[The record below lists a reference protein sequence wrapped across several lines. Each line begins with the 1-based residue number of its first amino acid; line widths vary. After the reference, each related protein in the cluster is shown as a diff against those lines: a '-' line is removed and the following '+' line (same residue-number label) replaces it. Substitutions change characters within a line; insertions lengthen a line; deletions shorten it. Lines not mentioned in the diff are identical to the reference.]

1 MSIETE
7 TMLAGR
13 PDPLMP
19 SMRSAHHWTTT
30 NLGEAAPGV
39 LTPLSLA
46 MWGAPGE
53 RGARWAEFEI
63 GVLKKEEL
71 AVPEDPAEWILRL
84 FYGRLTMRLESMAL
98 VGDRFPGTSGREA
111 IRGMFGEAPPE
122 MTFNPTRERY
132 PAIAVKFPRAFLSY
146 PRRLRPL
153 AAEQDRWWH
162 ESIPRLDS
170 LDRTQALELFAEAS
184 ARFERTAGTQLL
196 GTLCSVQ
203 PMYEAL
209 EKLIEA
215 AGTGDIS
222 VLSGTGGAEM
232 AVVSDIWRA
241 SRGELPV
248 EDVVARHGFHGPG
261 EGELSSTVWRE
272 DDGPLRRLIE
282 QYATRPDADSPIAR
296 EAGRAAELVE
306 AQRELIAALPRLK
319 RAPARVVLRL
329 AAQRIPHRGI
339 AKAAFLQVIDVARA
353 SARRAGDLFVAEGV
367 LADRDD
373 VLMLTPEE
381 LVAPLPENVR
391 ELVAARRERR
401 AEYQQLELASA
412 TWEGLPETVPVS
424 DSPAAGEEVSEIT
437 GTGVSGG
444 VVEGMVRV
452 VTDPSFA
459 EVEPDEVLVAPTTD
473 PSWSSIMFISA
484 ALVVDIG
491 GVLSHAAVVAR
502 ELQIP
507 CVVDTGNGTELLS
520 TGDRVRVD
528 GDRGVVEVLERAA
541 DSAEPVSP

>member
-1 MSIETE
+1 
-7 TMLAGR
+7 
-13 PDPLMP
+13 MP
-19 SMRSAHHWTTT
+19 STRAAYHWTTT

-46 MWGAPGE
+46 VWGAPGE

-111 IRGMFGEAPPE
+111 IRGMFGEAPPG

-132 PAIAVKFPRAFLSY
+132 PAIAVKFTRAFLTY
-146 PRRLRPL
+146 PARLRRL
-153 AAEQDRWWH
+153 ADEQDRWWR
-162 ESIPRLDS
+162 ESIARLDS
-170 LDRTQALELFAEAS
+170 LDRQQALELFAAAS
-184 ARFERTAGTQLL
+184 GRFERTAGTQLL

-241 SRGELPV
+241 SRGELRV
-248 EDVVARHGFHGPG
+248 EDVVATHGFHGPG

-272 DDGPLRRLIE
+272 DAAPLRRLIE
-282 QYATRPDADSPIAR
+282 QYATRDDSESPIAR
-296 EAGRAAELVE
+296 EADRAAELVE
-306 AQRELIAALPRLK
+306 AQRELIAALPRLR
-319 RAPARVVLRL
+319 RAPARLVLRL

-339 AKAAFLQVIDVARA
+339 AKASFLRVIDVARA
-353 SARRAGDLFVAEGV
+353 SARRAGDHFVAEGV

-373 VLMLTPEE
+373 VFMLTPEE
-381 LVAPLPENVR
+381 LTAPLPDDVG
-391 ELVAARRERR
+391 ELVAARRARR
-401 AEYQQLELASA
+401 AEYQQFELASA
-412 TWEGLPETVPVS
+412 TWEGLPEKVPVS
-424 DSPAAGEEVSEIT
+424 ESPAAGEEVSEIT

-444 VVEGMVRV
+444 VVEGTVRV
-452 VTDPSFA
+452 VTDPSFT

-473 PSWSSIMFISA
+473 PSWSSIMFISS

-491 GVLSHAAVVAR
+491 GALSHAAVVAR

-541 DSAEPVSP
+541 GGSEDPAEPVSP